1 MYNRYI
7 RNDNGVYDRVPQQE
21 TAPPSPPR
29 PQPPP
34 PRPGP
39 PPPGPEPAPPPAPA
53 PERQF
58 LNRLLAKLHLG
69 DMDAG
74 DLLLLLI
81 LFFLFY
87 QKAEGKRFLSA
98 LSGRDRQ
105 LADLLN
111 SAEPVPNGWGRILL
125 AACSL
130 LPGQKGRYYSC
141 KKMLAEHFSQ
151 ICPNGFQKENASLEE
166 PFDTSPPS
174 L

>member
-1 MYNRYI
+1 MCI
-7 RNDNGVYDRVPQQE
+7 RD
-21 TAPPSPPR
+21 
-29 PQPPP
+29 
-34 PRPGP
+34 
-39 PPPGPEPAPPPAPA
+39 
-53 PERQF
+53 
-58 LNRLLAKLHLG
+58 RLLYIVDYWQKQG
-69 DMDAG
+69 WQNEG
-74 DLLLLLI
+74 
-81 LFFLFY
+81 LFAYGVRKIRPFFVSKHPLFHQMTAVQQRSALDWWSLFY

-105 LADLLN
+105 LANLLN

-151 ICPNGFQKENASLEE
+151 VCPNGFQKENASLEE